1 MEFQGCC
8 HLPRTIS
15 WEPRKLSLAVSF
27 DLGITLR
34 LVSYFHFKT
43 ASIEY
48 LAFPGTLLFYC
59 HPFGQQL
66 QIAKV
71 SEILRQFACENR
83 DHCRKALFS
92 YRWVGLHRQ
101 CLSPIAKMER
111 KQWVSFII
119 NTNWAFFHTLRT
131 VSWLINDSWTSSKR
145 IPPYWEESFSSSK
158 SPSPSRIF
166 KGGLNMYLP
175 SRVTSIFRLLT
186 SASVRNH
193 YRNKYNTSLK

>member
-1 MEFQGCC
+1 MVLILYHSHTDTLEIKPKTRKCGDARGKESNYESIQQKKEKGILIKEMEFQGCC
-8 HLPRTIS
+8 HLRRTIS
-15 WEPRKLSLAVSF
+15 LEPRKLSLAVSF
-27 DLGITLR
+27 ALRITLR

-48 LAFPGTLLFYC
+48 LAFPGTLLWYC
-59 HPFGQQL
+59 HPFCQQL

-111 KQWVSFII
+111 
-119 NTNWAFFHTLRT
+119 NR
-131 VSWLINDSWTSSKR
+131 
-145 IPPYWEESFSSSK
+145 
-158 SPSPSRIF
+158 
-166 KGGLNMYLP
+166 
-175 SRVTSIFRLLT
+175 
-186 SASVRNH
+186 
-193 YRNKYNTSLK
+193 